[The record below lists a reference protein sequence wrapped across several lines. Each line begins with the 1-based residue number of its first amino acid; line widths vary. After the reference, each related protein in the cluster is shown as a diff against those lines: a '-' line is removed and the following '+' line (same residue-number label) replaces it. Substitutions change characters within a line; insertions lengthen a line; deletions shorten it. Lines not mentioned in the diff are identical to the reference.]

1 MSYYDDDSVSR
12 KIICF
17 FVFLIL
23 FALLIFIIAYGLN
36 CLGDMKGELKSIEC
50 TVKFPKDYKFTG
62 TKVEVVKQIG
72 NAVPP
77 NFAKAIFNEIEEN
90 CEIIDRESFFTFD
103 FMEVC
108 FSSGYN
114 LADKPLCIK
123 KEDVNHHVNKAL
135 NKLMCI
141 KLLQEEEKN

>member
-62 TKVEVVKQIG
+62 TKD
-72 NAVPP
+72 
-77 NFAKAIFNEIEEN
+77 EIEEN
-90 CEIIDRESFFTFD
+90 CEIIERESFFTFD

-135 NKLMCI
+135 NKLMCRII
-141 KLLQEEEKN
+141 KTVMNYQN